1 MFKLNISDVK
11 YFLTMENSK
20 CWYMLDWDNAHSF
33 SPDFTST
40 ILYSFLE
47 NHIIRL
53 YSIYG

>member
-1 MFKLNISDVK
+1 MFKLNRSDVK